1 MKFIYAGL
9 NLAFIEISTIAVMEK
24 VGDIF
29 EKYISLPKILFDR
42 RAASLGQSRDVKN
55 VELNIK
61 LE

>member
-1 MKFIYAGL
+1 MKFICAGL

-24 VGDIF
+24 VGDSF

-42 RAASLGQSRDVKN
+42 KMASLGQSRDVKN